1 MPLCRTCAN
10 LKRTAG
16 SISCPDGME
25 LYQPENICV
34 PKCESGSQWN
44 IRSGRCLRTCEAGT
58 TRHHITNRCG
68 AAKLPELTKPLC
80 QPGYKKSPTT
90 GRCEPIGQRHSRTR
104 NMHSPRQVTG
114 ARGRRAWS
122 LLLPGHVALTT
133 MINVPKETN
142 GAVRVIVKNEKTGD
156 YYSKV
161 LRESEHLD
169 DDKERYIPY
178 KGVNK
183 QWLSSGKNNEKY
195 TYALVVNDSNVY
207 HAKYLSYQDV
217 KRAMSRKS
225 VLRKTTTEK
234 LDALMSSLQAK
245 K

>member
-1 MPLCRTCAN
+1 
-10 LKRTAG
+10 
-16 SISCPDGME
+16 
-25 LYQPENICV
+25 
-34 PKCESGSQWN
+34 
-44 IRSGRCLRTCEAGT
+44 
-58 TRHHITNRCG
+58 
-68 AAKLPELTKPLC
+68 
-80 QPGYKKSPTT
+80 
-90 GRCEPIGQRHSRTR
+90 
-104 NMHSPRQVTG
+104 
-114 ARGRRAWS
+114 
-122 LLLPGHVALTT
+122 